1 MTDQLDSR
9 ANLNLGIVFQ
19 AIFDRNFLVRQIKRS
34 RKTPERNLKKNQ
46 DEQVE

>member
-1 MTDQLDSR
+1 MKDQLDSR

-19 AIFDRNFLVRQIKRS
+19 VIFDKNFLVKQIKRR
-34 RKTPERNLKKNQ
+34 RKTPERNPKNNQ